1 MYVNNVLPL
10 YFQSL
15 RSAKKSGDYTNADN
29 LLESLK
35 GYQKRYGEMIV
46 PSDSKI
52 KSEILYNKYDVFKK
66 IFSWYLYA
74 GLLLFLI
81 LIIQIF
87 NQKKVFVYLINFF
100 KAVVYLLFVLH
111 TAGLIFRAYISGH
124 APWSDAYESMIYVS
138 WATMLFGNFVWQEV
152 KSHPCSYNICC
163 IHDFDDCSL
172 ELDGSI
178 HSKPSTCS

>member
-1 MYVNNVLPL
+1 MNNVLPL

-15 RSAKKSGDYTNADN
+15 RSAKKSGDYTNATN

-74 GLLLFLI
+74 GLFLFLI

-87 NQKKVFVYLINFF
+87 NQKKVFVYSDQR
-100 KAVVYLLFVLH
+100 VTPFV
-111 TAGLIFRAYISGH
+111 F
-124 APWSDAYESMIYVS
+124 
-138 WATMLFGNFVWQEV
+138 
-152 KSHPCSYNICC
+152 
-163 IHDFDDCSL
+163 
-172 ELDGSI
+172 
-178 HSKPSTCS
+178 